1 MNCHNLAGMSDLDG
15 DARDRACKAEPD
27 LHVAGLRRAGLAG
40 VGVVLAGCVVLRPDA
55 ALGWG
60 VALASFAALWWTLP
74 PLLRGHYRHDRFGPA
89 NTVTLIRAAMACA
102 MLGPLIAGQPGG
114 WTVAAIASLALAL
127 DGADGWLAR
136 RSRLCSAFGARFDV
150 EVDAA
155 MALILA
161 LHAWQATAAGVWVLA
176 IAALRYVFV
185 AAAWVW
191 PWLSAPLPP
200 RFSRKAVCVLELAA
214 LVVLQVPILPPV
226 LAVALVWSTLA
237 LLLWSFAVDVIWL
250 RARRG

>member
-1 MNCHNLAGMSDLDG
+1 MSDLDS
-15 DARDRACKAEPD
+15 DARHRARNADPD
-27 LHVAGLRRAGLAG
+27 LPLAGLNRAGLAG
-40 VGVVLAGCVVLRPDA
+40 MAVVLAGCAVLRPDA
-55 ALGWG
+55 AGWWLP
-60 VALASFAALWWTLP
+60 VAAFAVLWLMLV
-74 PLLRGHYRHDRFGPA
+74 PLLRGSYSHTRFGPA
-89 NTVTLIRAAMACA
+89 NTVTLIRAAMVCA
-102 MLGPLIAGQPGG
+102 LLGPLIAGTPGG
-114 WTVAAIASLALAL
+114 WAVAAIASLALAL
-127 DGADGWLAR
+127 DGVDGWLAR
-136 RSRLCSAFGARFDV
+136 RSGLSSTFGARFDV

-161 LHAWQATAAGVWVLA
+161 LHAWQGAAVGAWVLA
-176 IAALRYVFV
+176 IALMRYIFV

-214 LVVLQVPILPPV
+214 LVLLQLPILPMGV
-226 LAVALVWSTLA
+226 AVALVWSTLT